1 MLLAGDA
8 ETCAAWLAGSEW
20 RVSIV
25 PMISRAQD
33 AVADGGLATPGARAV
48 TLATVTPLASIFG
61 SGFLIIIPILEREL
75 GALAAVG
82 MAGVCLVAWMVGI
95 AVRHNVAVAEPLA
108 AADRLDPTTSRI
120 DRASDLVIVVAYVI
134 SVALYL
140 RILALF
146 VVGYVSTGSGVS
158 ERLLA
163 VSLVALITAVGL
175 VRGLAGLE
183 LLERLA
189 LGAVLLLVLA
199 IGAAFAGNDASQ
211 LLGGGLRLPPA
222 PRPGLVSVLL
232 VLGGIV
238 ITVQGFETVRY
249 LQHIDRQA
257 RIAGCR
263 VSQLISSFVYILV
276 VALATPLMGLG
287 TRSGADRGLLELVQ
301 RVAPLLALPLVL
313 CAVLSQFSA
322 ATADTEAG
330 VGNLRV
336 IGWAPLRGRRR
347 YLLVGGAGAVLAATL
362 GTSVII
368 VVASRAFAAYYALQ
382 CVVALRTSNRAR
394 TRIGYGVLALVM
406 VAITLL
412 AEPAQ

>member
-1 MLLAGDA
+1 MTKRGHEVAAGD
-8 ETCAAWLAGSEW
+8 
-20 RVSIV
+20 
-25 PMISRAQD
+25 
-33 AVADGGLATPGARAV
+33 GLAKYGTRPV
-48 TLATVTPLASIFG
+48 VLATVTPLASIFG

-75 GALAAVG
+75 GALAVAG
-82 MAGVCLVAWMVGI
+82 MAGVCVLAWTVGI
-95 AVRHNVAVAEPLA
+95 AIRHNVAVVEPLTDA
-108 AADRLDPTTSRI
+108 GHLDRITARI

-146 VVGYVSTGSGVS
+146 VMGYVSSGSGAS

-163 VSLVALITAVGL
+163 VILVAVITAVGL

-189 LGAVLLLVLA
+189 LGSVLVLVLA
-199 IGAAFAGNDASQ
+199 IGARFASKDASQ
-211 LLGGGLRLPPA
+211 LLGRGLHLPPV
-222 PRPGLVSVLL
+222 PNPGLVSVLL

-263 VSQLISSFVYILV
+263 LSQLISAIVYILI

-287 TRSGADRGLLELVQ
+287 TRSGADPGLLQLVQ
-301 RVAPLLALPLVL
+301 RVAPLLVLPLVL
-313 CAVLSQFSA
+313 CAVFSQFSA
-322 ATADTEAG
+322 ATADTEAS

-336 IGWAPLRGRRR
+336 IGWKPLRGRRR
-347 YLLVGGAGAVLAATL
+347 YLLVGAAAAVIAGTL
-362 GTSVII
+362 GTYVII
-368 VVASRAFAAYYALQ
+368 MVASRAFAAYYALQ
-382 CVVALRTSNRAR
+382 CTVALRTSTRAL
-394 TRIGYGVLALVM
+394 TRVAYGVLALVM

-412 AEPAQ
+412 ALPAQ

>member
-1 MLLAGDA
+1 
-8 ETCAAWLAGSEW
+8 
-20 RVSIV
+20 V
-25 PMISRAQD
+25 
-33 AVADGGLATPGARAV
+33 
-48 TLATVTPLASIFG
+48 
-61 SGFLIIIPILEREL
+61 
-75 GALAAVG
+75 
-82 MAGVCLVAWMVGI
+82 
-95 AVRHNVAVAEPLA
+95 
-108 AADRLDPTTSRI
+108 
-120 DRASDLVIVVAYVI
+120 
-134 SVALYL
+134 
-140 RILALF
+140 F
-146 VVGYVSTGSGVS
+146 VVGYVSTGSGAS

-163 VSLVALITAVGL
+163 VILVGLITAVGL

-189 LGAVLLLVLA
+189 LGSVLLLVLA
-199 IGAAFAGNDASQ
+199 IGATFAGNDASQ
-211 LLGGGLRLPPA
+211 MLGGGLRLPPV
-222 PRPGLVSVLL
+222 PGSGLVSVLL

-249 LQHIDRQA
+249 LQHIDCQA

-263 VSQLISSFVYILV
+263 LSQVISSVVYILI

-313 CAVLSQFSA
+313 CAVFSQFSA

-347 YLLVGGAGAVLAATL
+347 YLLVGGAAAVLAGTL

-382 CVVALRTSNRAR
+382 CTVALRTSNRR
-394 TRIGYGVLALVM
+394 RIRVAYGVLALLM

-412 AEPAQ
+412 ARPAQ

>member
-1 MLLAGDA
+1 M
-8 ETCAAWLAGSEW
+8 TN
-20 RVSIV
+20 
-25 PMISRAQD
+25 RAQD
-33 AVADGGLATPGARAV
+33 VATDGGLTRPGARAV

-82 MAGVCLVAWMVGI
+82 MAAVCLLAWMVGI
-95 AVRHNVAVAEPLA
+95 AIRHNVAVAEPLTD
-108 AADRLDPTTSRI
+108 ADRLDRTTSRI

-140 RILALF
+140 RILAVF
-146 VVGYVSTGSGVS
+146 VVGYVSTGSGAS

-163 VSLVALITAVGL
+163 VILVLVITAIGL

-189 LGAVLLLVLA
+189 LGSVLVLVLA
-199 IGAAFAGNDASQ
+199 IGATFAGNDASQ
-211 LLGGGLRLPPA
+211 LLGGGLRLPPV
-222 PRPGLVSVLL
+222 PSPGLVSVLL

-249 LQHIDRQA
+249 LQHIDRRA

-263 VSQLISSFVYILV
+263 LSQLISAIVYILI

-287 TRSGADRGLLELVQ
+287 TRSGPDRGLLELVQ
-301 RVAPLLALPLVL
+301 RVAPVLALLLVL

-347 YLLVGGAGAVLAATL
+347 YLLVGGAASVLAATL
-362 GTSVII
+362 GTSEII

-382 CVVALRTSNRAR
+382 CTVALRTSNRGW
-394 TRIGYGVLALVM
+394 TRVGYGILALLM
-406 VAITLL
+406 VAVTLL
-412 AEPAQ
+412 ARPAQ

>member
-1 MLLAGDA
+1 MTPRARDVAAGAGLAGY
-8 ETCAAWLAGSEW
+8 
-20 RVSIV
+20 
-25 PMISRAQD
+25 
-33 AVADGGLATPGARAV
+33 GARAV
-48 TLATVTPLASIFG
+48 RRATVTPLASIFG
-61 SGFLIIIPILEREL
+61 SGFLIVIPILEREL
-75 GALAAVG
+75 GALAVVG

-95 AVRHNVAVAEPLA
+95 AIRHNVAVVEPLA
-108 AADRLDPTTSRI
+108 DAGRLDPTTSRI
-120 DRASDLVIVVAYVI
+120 DRASDVVIVVAYVI

-146 VVGYVSTGSGVS
+146 VVGYVSTGSGAS

-163 VSLVALITAVGL
+163 VILVVLITAVGL

-189 LGAVLLLVLA
+189 LGSVLVLVLA
-199 IGAAFAGNDASQ
+199 IGATFAGKDASQ
-211 LLGGGLRLPPA
+211 LLSGGLRLPPV
-222 PRPGLVSVLL
+222 PSPGLVSVLL

-249 LQHIDRQA
+249 LQHLDRQA

-263 VSQLISSFVYILV
+263 LSQLISSMVYILI

-287 TRSGADRGLLELVQ
+287 TPFGADRELLELVQ
-301 RVAPLLALPLVL
+301 RIAPLLALPLVL

-330 VGNLRV
+330 IGNLRV

-347 YLLVGGAGAVLAATL
+347 YLLVGGAAAVLAGTL

-382 CVVALRTSNRAR
+382 CTVALRTSNRGW
-394 TRIGYGVLALVM
+394 TRFGYGVLALLM

-412 AEPAQ
+412 ARPAQ

>member
-1 MLLAGDA
+1 MTTPAQGG
-8 ETCAAWLAGSEW
+8 AA
-20 RVSIV
+20 
-25 PMISRAQD
+25 D
-33 AVADGGLATPGARAV
+33 DGGAKLGARAV
-48 TLATVTPLASIFG
+48 VLATVTPLASIFG

-82 MAGVCLVAWMVGI
+82 MAAVCLLAWLVGI
-95 AVRHNVAVAEPLA
+95 AIRHNVAVAEPLTE
-108 AADRLDPTTSRI
+108 ADRLDSTTARI

-140 RILALF
+140 RILAVF
-146 VVGYVSTGSGVS
+146 VVGYVSTGSGAS

-163 VSLVALITAVGL
+163 VILVGVITTVGL

-183 LLERLA
+183 LLERVA
-189 LGAVLLLVLA
+189 LGAVLVLVVA
-199 IGAAFAGNDASQ
+199 IGVAFGGNDTSQ
-211 LLGGGLRLPPA
+211 LLGRGLRLPPV
-222 PRPGLVSVLL
+222 PSPGLVSVFL

-263 VSQLISSFVYILV
+263 VSQLMSSGVYIV
-276 VALATPLMGLG
+276 IVALATPLMGLG

-322 ATADTEAG
+322 ATADTEAS
-330 VGNLRV
+330 VGNLRG

-347 YLLVGGAGAVLAATL
+347 YLLVGVAAAMLAATL
-362 GTSVII
+362 ATSEII

-382 CVVALRTSNRAR
+382 CTVALRTSNCGRVR
-394 TRIGYGVLALVM
+394 VGYGILALVM

-412 AEPAQ
+412 ARPAQ

>member
-1 MLLAGDA
+1 M
-8 ETCAAWLAGSEW
+8 GSRHLEHAPLRW
-20 RVSIV
+20 R
-25 PMISRAQD
+25 R
-33 AVADGGLATPGARAV
+33 
-48 TLATVTPLASIFG
+48 TPLASIFG

-82 MAGVCLVAWMVGI
+82 MAAVCLLAWMVGI
-95 AVRHNVAVAEPLA
+95 AIRHNVAIAEPLTDA
-108 AADRLDPTTSRI
+108 GRLDQTTARI

-146 VVGYVSTGSGVS
+146 VVGYVSSGSGAS

-163 VSLVALITAVGL
+163 VTLVVLITAVGL

-189 LGAVLLLVLA
+189 LGSVLVLVLA
-199 IGAAFAGNDASQ
+199 IGATFAGKDASQ
-211 LLGGGLRLPPA
+211 LLGGGLRLPPV
-222 PRPGLVSVLL
+222 PSPGLVSVLL

-263 VSQLISSFVYILV
+263 LSQLISSIVYIV
-276 VALATPLMGLG
+276 IVALATPLMGLG
-287 TRSGADRGLLELVQ
+287 TQSGADRGLLELVQ
-301 RVAPLLALPLVL
+301 CVAPLLALPLVL
-313 CAVLSQFSA
+313 CAALSQLSA

-347 YLLVGGAGAVLAATL
+347 YLLVGGAAAVLAGTL

-382 CVVALRTSNRAR
+382 CTVALRTSNRGW
-394 TRIGYGVLALVM
+394 TRVGYGILALLM

-412 AEPAQ
+412 ARPAQ

>member
-1 MLLAGDA
+1 MTSQPQDG
-8 ETCAAWLAGSEW
+8 AA
-20 RVSIV
+20 
-25 PMISRAQD
+25 D
-33 AVADGGLATPGARAV
+33 DGHATPGVRAV

-95 AVRHNVAVAEPLA
+95 AIRHNVAVAEPLA
-108 AADRLDPTTSRI
+108 DADRLDPTTSRI

-163 VSLVALITAVGL
+163 VLLVLVITAVGL

-183 LLERLA
+183 LLERVA

-199 IGAAFAGNDASQ
+199 IGAAFARNDASQ
-211 LLGGGLRLPPA
+211 LLGDGVRLPPV
-222 PRPGLVSVLL
+222 PGPGLVSVLL

-330 VGNLRV
+330 VGNLGV

-362 GTSVII
+362 ATSVII

-382 CVVALRTSNRAR
+382 CVVALRTSNRG
-394 TRIGYGVLALVM
+394 RIRVGYGVLAVLM

-412 AEPAQ
+412 AQPAQ

>member
-1 MLLAGDA
+1 MTARAHDVAAGD
-8 ETCAAWLAGSEW
+8 
-20 RVSIV
+20 
-25 PMISRAQD
+25 
-33 AVADGGLATPGARAV
+33 GLARYGARAV
-48 TLATVTPLASIFG
+48 RLATVTPLASIFG

-82 MAGVCLVAWMVGI
+82 MAAVCLLAWMVGI
-95 AVRHNVAVAEPLA
+95 AIRHNVAVVEPLEH
-108 AADRLDPTTSRI
+108 ADRLDPITARI

-146 VVGYVSTGSGVS
+146 VVGYVSTGSGAS

-163 VSLVALITAVGL
+163 VILVMLITAVGL

-189 LGAVLLLVLA
+189 LGSVLVLVLA
-199 IGAAFAGNDASQ
+199 IGATFAGNDASQ
-211 LLGGGLRLPPA
+211 LLSGGGLHLPPV
-222 PRPGLVSVLL
+222 PSSGLASVLL

-249 LQHIDRQA
+249 LQHIDREA

-263 VSQLISSFVYILV
+263 LSQVISSIVYILI

-301 RVAPLLALPLVL
+301 RIAPLLALPLVL
-313 CAVLSQFSA
+313 CAVFSQFSA

-330 VGNLRV
+330 VGNLLV

-347 YLLVGGAGAVLAATL
+347 YLLVGGAAAVLAATL

-382 CVVALRTSNRAR
+382 CAVALRTSNRR
-394 TRIGYGVLALVM
+394 STRVAYGVLALLM

-412 AEPAQ
+412 ARPAQ

>member
-1 MLLAGDA
+1 MTGRAHDVPAGD
-8 ETCAAWLAGSEW
+8 
-20 RVSIV
+20 
-25 PMISRAQD
+25 
-33 AVADGGLATPGARAV
+33 GLARYGARAV
-48 TLATVTPLASIFG
+48 RLATVTPLASIFG

-75 GALAAVG
+75 GALAAAG
-82 MAGVCLVAWMVGI
+82 MAAVCLLAWMVGI
-95 AVRHNVAVAEPLA
+95 AIRHNVAVVEPLTD
-108 AADRLDPTTSRI
+108 ADRLDPATARI

-140 RILALF
+140 RILAVF
-146 VVGYVSTGSGVS
+146 VVGYVSSGSGLS
-158 ERLLA
+158 ERVLA
-163 VSLVALITAVGL
+163 VILVLVITAVGL

-189 LGAVLLLVLA
+189 LGSVLVLVLA
-199 IGAAFAGNDASQ
+199 IGATFAGNDASQ
-211 LLGGGLRLPPA
+211 ILGGGLRLPLV

-249 LQHIDRQA
+249 LQHLDRQA

-263 VSQLISSFVYILV
+263 LSQLISFGVYILI

-287 TRSGADRGLLELVQ
+287 TRFGADRGLLELVE

-347 YLLVGGAGAVLAATL
+347 YLLVGGAAAALAGTL

-368 VVASRAFAAYYALQ
+368 VVASRAFAVYYALQ
-382 CVVALRTSNRAR
+382 CTVALRTSNQG
-394 TRIGYGVLALVM
+394 RIRVGYGILALLM

-412 AEPAQ
+412 ARPAQ

>member
-1 MLLAGDA
+1 MTPRARDVAAGDGLAGY
-8 ETCAAWLAGSEW
+8 
-20 RVSIV
+20 
-25 PMISRAQD
+25 
-33 AVADGGLATPGARAV
+33 GARAV
-48 TLATVTPLASIFG
+48 RRATVTPLASIFG
-61 SGFLIIIPILEREL
+61 SGFLIVIPILEREL
-75 GALAAVG
+75 GALAVVG

-95 AVRHNVAVAEPLA
+95 AIRHNVAVVEPR
-108 AADRLDPTTSRI
+108 ADAGRLDPTTSRI
-120 DRASDLVIVVAYVI
+120 DRASDVVIVVAYVI

-146 VVGYVSTGSGVS
+146 VVGYVSTGSGAS

-163 VSLVALITAVGL
+163 VILVVLITAVGL

-189 LGAVLLLVLA
+189 LGSVLVLVLA
-199 IGAAFAGNDASQ
+199 IGATFAGKDASQ
-211 LLGGGLRLPPA
+211 LLGGGLHLPPV
-222 PRPGLVSVLL
+222 PSPGLVSVLL

-249 LQHIDRQA
+249 LPHLDRQA

-263 VSQLISSFVYILV
+263 LSQLISSVVYILI

-287 TRSGADRGLLELVQ
+287 TPFGADRELLELVQ

-330 VGNLRV
+330 IGNLRV

-347 YLLVGGAGAVLAATL
+347 YLLVGGAAAVLAGTL
-362 GTSVII
+362 GTGVII

-382 CVVALRTSNRAR
+382 CTVALRTSNRGW
-394 TRIGYGVLALVM
+394 TRFGYGVLALLM

-412 AEPAQ
+412 ARPAQ

>member
-1 MLLAGDA
+1 V
-8 ETCAAWLAGSEW
+8 
-20 RVSIV
+20 R
-25 PMISRAQD
+25 
-33 AVADGGLATPGARAV
+33 
-48 TLATVTPLASIFG
+48 LATVTPLASIFG

-75 GALAAVG
+75 GALAVVG

-95 AVRHNVAVAEPLA
+95 AIRHNVAAVEPLA
-108 AADRLDPTTSRI
+108 VAGRLDPTTSRI

-146 VVGYVSTGSGVS
+146 VVGYVSSGSGAS

-163 VSLVALITAVGL
+163 VILVMLITAVGL

-189 LGAVLLLVLA
+189 LGSVLVLVLA
-199 IGAAFAGNDASQ
+199 IGATFAGKDASQ
-211 LLGGGLRLPPA
+211 LLGGGLRLPPV
-222 PRPGLVSVLL
+222 PSPGLVSALL

-249 LQHIDRQA
+249 LQHLDRQA

-263 VSQLISSFVYILV
+263 LSQLISSVVYILIV
-276 VALATPLMGLG
+276 VLATPLMGLG

-301 RVAPLLALPLVL
+301 RIAPLLVLPLVL

-336 IGWAPLRGRRR
+336 IGWARLRGRRR
-347 YLLVGGAGAVLAATL
+347 YLLVGGAAAVLAGERGYERSL
-362 GTSVII
+362 G
-368 VVASRAFAAYYALQ
+368 
-382 CVVALRTSNRAR
+382 
-394 TRIGYGVLALVM
+394 
-406 VAITLL
+406 
-412 AEPAQ
+412 

>member
-1 MLLAGDA
+1 MTARGHDVVAGD
-8 ETCAAWLAGSEW
+8 
-20 RVSIV
+20 
-25 PMISRAQD
+25 
-33 AVADGGLATPGARAV
+33 GLARYGARSV
-48 TLATVTPLASIFG
+48 RLATVTPLASIFG

-75 GALAAVG
+75 GALAVVG

-95 AVRHNVAVAEPLA
+95 AIRHNVAVVEPLA
-108 AADRLDPTTSRI
+108 DAGRLDATTSRI

-146 VVGYVSTGSGVS
+146 VVGYVSSGSGAS

-163 VSLVALITAVGL
+163 VILVGLITAVGL
-175 VRGLAGLE
+175 VRGFAGLE

-189 LGAVLLLVLA
+189 LGSVLVLVLA
-199 IGAAFAGNDASQ
+199 IGATFAGNDASQ
-211 LLGGGLRLPPA
+211 LLGGGVRLPPV
-222 PRPGLVSVLL
+222 PGSGLVSVLL

-249 LQHIDRQA
+249 LQHIDREA

-263 VSQLISSFVYILV
+263 LSQVISSIVYILI

-301 RVAPLLALPLVL
+301 RIAPLLALPLVL
-313 CAVLSQFSA
+313 CAVFSQFSA

-347 YLLVGGAGAVLAATL
+347 YLLVGGAAALLAGTF

-382 CVVALRTSNRAR
+382 CTVALRTSNRR
-394 TRIGYGVLALVM
+394 STRVAYGVLALLM

-412 AEPAQ
+412 ARPAQ

>member
-1 MLLAGDA
+1 MTTRADGVAAGDGH
-8 ETCAAWLAGSEW
+8 AA
-20 RVSIV
+20 
-25 PMISRAQD
+25 
-33 AVADGGLATPGARAV
+33 PGARAV

-95 AVRHNVAVAEPLA
+95 AVRHNVAVVEPLA
-108 AADRLDPTTSRI
+108 DADRLDTITSRI

-140 RILALF
+140 RILAVF
-146 VVGYVSTGSGVS
+146 VVGYVSTGSGVT

-163 VSLVALITAVGL
+163 VALVLVITAVGL
-175 VRGLAGLE
+175 VHGLAGLE

-189 LGAVLLLVLA
+189 LGSVLVLVLA
-199 IGAAFAGNDASQ
+199 LGLRFAGSDASQ
-211 LLGGGLRLPPA
+211 LLGGGLRLPPV
-222 PRPGLVSVLL
+222 PGPGLVSVAL

-249 LQHIDRQA
+249 LQHIDRKA

-263 VSQLISSFVYILV
+263 LSQLISSVVYILI

-347 YLLVGGAGAVLAATL
+347 YLLVGGAAVLLAATL
-362 GTSVII
+362 GTYVII
-368 VVASRAFAAYYALQ
+368 MVASRAFAAYYALQ
-382 CVVALRTSNRAR
+382 CTVALRTSNRGSIR
-394 TRIGYGVLALVM
+394 VGYGVLAVLM

-412 AEPAQ
+412 AQTAQ

>member
-1 MLLAGDA
+1 MD
-8 ETCAAWLAGSEW
+8 
-20 RVSIV
+20 
-25 PMISRAQD
+25 SRGYG
-33 AVADGGLATPGARAV
+33 VRAV
-48 TLATVTPLASIFG
+48 RLATVTPLASIFG
-61 SGFLIIIPILEREL
+61 SGFLIIIPILEREF
-75 GALAAVG
+75 GALAVVG

-95 AVRHNVAVAEPLA
+95 AIRHNVAVVEPLA
-108 AADRLDPTTSRI
+108 DAGRVDPITSRI

-146 VVGYVSTGSGVS
+146 VVGYVSTGSGAS

-163 VSLVALITAVGL
+163 VILVGLITAVGL

-189 LGAVLLLVLA
+189 LGSVLVLVLA
-199 IGAAFAGNDASQ
+199 IGATFAGHDLSQ
-211 LLGGGLRLPPA
+211 LRDGGLRLPPV
-222 PRPGLVSVLL
+222 PSPGLVSVAL

-263 VSQLISSFVYILV
+263 LSQLISSIVYITI

-287 TRSGADRGLLELVQ
+287 TRSRADRGLLELVQ

-313 CAVLSQFSA
+313 CAVLSQCSA

-347 YLLVGGAGAVLAATL
+347 YLLVGGAAAVLAGTL
-362 GTSVII
+362 GTFVII

-382 CVVALRTSNRAR
+382 CTVALRTSNRR
-394 TRIGYGVLALVM
+394 LTRAGYGALALLM
-406 VAITLL
+406 VAIALL
-412 AEPAQ
+412 ARPAQ